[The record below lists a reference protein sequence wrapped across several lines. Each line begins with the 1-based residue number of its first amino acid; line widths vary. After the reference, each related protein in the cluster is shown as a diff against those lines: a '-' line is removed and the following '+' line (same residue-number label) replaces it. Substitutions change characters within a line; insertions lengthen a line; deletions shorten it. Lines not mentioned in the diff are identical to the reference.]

1 MVTRTITSE
10 TGIARYLQ
18 IADEFDREIRRRY
31 EVGQRLPGEHELAER
46 FGVNRHTLRHA
57 IDTLEGRGLVV
68 RRHGAGTFV
77 VAKPVNYLVDAASR
91 FTENL
96 VKAGHSTES
105 QLIRKVIVKARGG
118 VAKRLNLRDGEK
130 VFAIETLRL
139 VDGGPFCVI
148 SHFLPWSI
156 GTAVFE
162 AYNGGS
168 LHTLIARKT
177 AKKLKRVL
185 SLVTTVTVE
194 ANDAALLAISPQHW
208 VLRVKSVNVDA
219 AGGKPVEYAVT
230 RFRADRVELAI
241 KIPLGS

>member
-1 MVTRTITSE
+1 
-10 TGIARYLQ
+10 
-18 IADEFDREIRRRY
+18 
-31 EVGQRLPGEHELAER
+31 
-46 FGVNRHTLRHA
+46 
-57 IDTLEGRGLVV
+57 
-68 RRHGAGTFV
+68 
-77 VAKPVNYLVDAASR
+77 
-91 FTENL
+91 
-96 VKAGHSTES
+96 
-105 QLIRKVIVKARGG
+105 
-118 VAKRLNLRDGEK
+118 
-130 VFAIETLRL
+130 
-139 VDGGPFCVI
+139 
-148 SHFLPWSI
+148 
-156 GTAVFE
+156 VFE